1 MSSCKIIIKDEVNV
15 KYVSFDN
22 PLSLDVALDLAIT
35 PELREEGEVRELVRM
50 IQDIRKENGLTIND
64 RVVLKVESD
73 KKGQE
78 LVHKFKE
85 DLIKTT
91 GLKSITFVDGLQSL
105 VLVGYFGVLGVEPGA
120 LCLQVRGVRLALGGP
135 LCTGLSHAFH

>member
-1 MSSCKIIIKDEVNV
+1 MDKDARLIDLIKDEVNV

-91 GLKSITFVDGLQSL
+91 GLKSITFVDGLQSDS
-105 VLVGYFGVLGVEPGA
+105 
-120 LCLQVRGVRLALGGP
+120 LQIGQ
-135 LCTGLSHAFH
+135 SAFKMEI